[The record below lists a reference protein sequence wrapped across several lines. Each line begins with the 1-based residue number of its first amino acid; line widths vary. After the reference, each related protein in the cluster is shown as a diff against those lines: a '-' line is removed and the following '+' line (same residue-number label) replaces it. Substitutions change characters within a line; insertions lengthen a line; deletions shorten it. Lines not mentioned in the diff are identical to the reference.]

1 MDSEQT
7 LGEIEWL
14 ERVFAVPDN
23 RSLNSNDLCADNRR
37 HDEVNANSP
46 WFRLW
51 QGASVA
57 APKGGYTPTRR
68 ERGLDLWSIQHLRRD
83 RNSSCAGW

>member
-1 MDSEQT
+1 MDTVET
-7 LGEIEWL
+7 VGEIEGR

-23 RSLNSNDLCADNRR
+23 RSLNLNDLCADNRR

-51 QGASVA
+51 REASVA

-68 ERGLDLWSIQHLRRD
+68 E
-83 RNSSCAGW
+83 